1 MPPFFSIVI
10 PTRQRHETLPFAIKT
25 VLQQSFCDYEIV
37 VADNCSSRETYEVV
51 QEFDNPKIKYFRSE
65 KPLAMTDNW
74 EFAVSKAAGE
84 YVIVF
89 GDDDGLVNNSLLYL
103 YQVIQKTGF
112 EVIRWER
119 VYYSWPNIQP
129 SQFANCLNINFANNN
144 YLYKG
149 KEVVQAIVNLNV
161 DYTKLPMLYNSA
173 IKRNMLLKLKQKTG
187 RLLKSIIPD
196 IYSGYAIAYLSD
208 NYLSLGN
215 SLSINGGSAKSN
227 GTAHSFQPQN
237 NSIVNDFKKLNAQS
251 DLSFHPQLPN
261 ITSMTSAI
269 VEPFFQLRDAIK
281 ICDIKVDKK
290 NIFSTI
296 MKDVRVFSYE
306 EKNEVI
312 TTLKKYLQEDQI
324 LHCILN
330 SRQWKEFSPVI
341 FNSLEVS
348 GYKKGLNGNV
358 ITLNA
363 SDFNLLNVFDVSRFV
378 ANFYD
383 FNCDNFTYISVNVK
397 PTPLRFINK
406 IMKRLYFVVRVL
418 LKGN

>member
-1 MPPFFSIVI
+1 MSPFFSIVI

-25 VLQQSFCDYEIV
+25 VLQQSFSDYEIV

-65 KPLAMTDNW
+65 EPLAMTDNW
-74 EFAVSKAAGE
+74 EFAISKAAGE

-119 VYYSWPNIQP
+119 VYYSWSNIQP

-149 KEVVQAIVNLNV
+149 KEVIQSMVDLNL

-173 IKRNMLLKLKQKTG
+173 IRRDMLLKLKQKTG
-187 RLLKSIIPD
+187 RLLKSITPD
-196 IYSGYAIAYLSD
+196 IYSGYAIAYLSGS
-208 NYLSLGN
+208 YLSLGN

-227 GTAHSFQPQN
+227 GTAYSFQPQKN
-237 NSIVNDFKKLNAQS
+237 PIVNDFKKLNAQS
-251 DLSFHPQLPN
+251 DLFFHPQLPN
-261 ITSMTSAI
+261 VTSMTSVI
-269 VEPFFQLRDAIK
+269 IEPFFQLRDAMNIH
-281 ICDIKVDKK
+281 DIKVNKEK
-290 NIFSTI
+290 IFSAI
-296 MKDVRVFSYE
+296 MKDIKIFSYE
-306 EKNEVI
+306 EQDEVI

-324 LHCILN
+324 LHNILN
-330 SRQWKEFSPVI
+330 SRQWKEFSPLI
-341 FNSLEVS
+341 FNPLAVS

-358 ITLNA
+358 ITLDA
-363 SDFNLLNVFDVSRFV
+363 SDFDLLNVFDVSRFA

-383 FNCDNFTYISVNVK
+383 FNYDDFSYVSADVK
-397 PTPLRFINK
+397 PISSLINR
-406 IMKRLYFVVRVL
+406 IMKKLYLVARTL
-418 LKGN
+418 LKGH